1 MKNNRLSLILSIAAL
16 LLSVVAIFA
25 VFSSGGRLCNT
36 NGSELAVGLIATCAT
51 LIVGFQIYSKVD
63 YKEQINEL
71 TQKIE
76 EIEKLQLANNALQE
90 RIKTSES
97 ALLANQIIY
106 NADSIYEDMTHYRES
121 APEYALMRIL
131 DAIVPA
137 LDAGWKGAAF
147 DVLFNAMDNY
157 IAHVGQSGIIE
168 YCKRNGHESYPVKE
182 SVFRYDLD
190 IRAKTNVIQ
199 SHSNYHYIQKEYG
212 KRLSDI
218 EAKLAE
224 ARESL

>member
-16 LLSVVAIFA
+16 LLSVVAIFT
-25 VFSSGGRLCNT
+25 VFSSGGCLCNT

-71 TQKIE
+71 KQKIE
-76 EIEKLQLANNALQE
+76 EAEKLQSENKAMQE

-106 NADSIYEDMTHYRES
+106 NADSIYEDMTHYREA

-168 YCKRNGHESYPVKE
+168 YCKRNGHESYPVKKT
-182 SVFRYDLD
+182 VYRYDLD
-190 IRAKTNVIQ
+190 IRAKSNVIQ
-199 SHSNYHYIQKEYG
+199 SHTKYHYIQKEYEE
-212 KRLSDI
+212 RLSNI
-218 EAKLAE
+218 ETKLAE
-224 ARESL
+224 AREEQ